1 MTDQVRAALAPLPA
15 AYHTLFDRVVDQ
27 AKSDER
33 IRALWLSGSLARG
46 VADAGSD
53 LDVIVAVSDDV
64 FDEFARGWRDWLA
77 AITPTAIARPLPG
90 APGSFYSTTV
100 DGSRLDVV
108 AEPVGRV
115 GTHHRQR
122 LVVFDRD
129 NLDSTVPQ
137 PDPPPGPDTDRIR
150 DLIEE
155 FFRQQAI
162 FPAAVLARE
171 DWLLGVE
178 GVHNAR
184 LMLYQLFVESNQP
197 LPPMGVKQWSAKL
210 TAGQRDLLRTLPPTA
225 ATPESVIAGMRASRD
240 AFCTAGRAAAAGC
253 GVEWPEDLQRLTQ
266 NCAGGDLAG

>member
-1 MTDQVRAALAPLPA
+1 MTDQVRAALAPLPEM
-15 AYHTLFDRVVDQ
+15 YHTLFDRLVD
-27 AKSDER
+27 ATKSDER

-53 LDVIVAVSDDV
+53 LDVIVAVADED
-64 FDEFARGWRDWLA
+64 FEEFAQGWRKWLA
-77 AITPTAIARPLPG
+77 TITPTAIARPLPG

-100 DGSRLDVV
+100 DGARLDVV
-108 AEPVGRV
+108 AEPVSQV
-115 GTHHRQR
+115 GVHHRYR

-137 PDPPPGPDTDRIR
+137 PDPPAGPDPDRMR

-162 FPAAVLARE
+162 FPAVVARE

-210 TAGQRDLLRTLPPTA
+210 TQAQRDVLRALPPTA
-225 ATPESVIAGMRASRD
+225 ATQESVSAGMRATRD
-240 AFCTAGRAAAAGC
+240 AFCTAGRAAATGC
-253 GVEWPEDLQRLTQ
+253 GVEWPEHLQRL
-266 NCAGGDLAG
+266 AVA